1 MTRDPFAAAD
11 EAGLVYVNDAI
22 PGITRERREKGWAYL
37 RPDGTRIDDP
47 AEQRRIDAIGIPP
60 GWAHVWISPIPNGHI
75 LATGRDSKTRK
86 QYRYNPLFRAV
97 RDATKFHRMR
107 PFGEALPV
115 LRTRIER
122 DLTLDGLPRDRVL
135 AAAVRLMDETLI
147 RIGND
152 EYERQN
158 HSYGITTLHHEHV
171 RVDGESMQFEFR
183 AKSGKEQHV
192 RLRDP
197 LLARILQA
205 CEELPGQELFRYIDD
220 RGNMVH
226 INSGSVND
234 YLRATTGA
242 TFTAKDF
249 RTWGGSVTAAE
260 ALVALGRPRS
270 PTDAKRKILSAIDA
284 AAARLNNTRA
294 VSRKSYVHP
303 RVPDAWVEG
312 VLMEAIARAGPR
324 EHLSP
329 SEAAVHDVIA

>member
-1 MTRDPFAAAD
+1 
-11 EAGLVYVNDAI
+11 
-22 PGITRERREKGWAYL
+22 
-37 RPDGTRIDDP
+37 
-47 AEQRRIDAIGIPP
+47 
-60 GWAHVWISPIPNGHI
+60 
-75 LATGRDSKTRK
+75 
-86 QYRYNPLFRAV
+86 
-97 RDATKFHRMR
+97 
-107 PFGEALPV
+107 
-115 LRTRIER
+115 
-122 DLTLDGLPRDRVL
+122 
-135 AAAVRLMDETLI
+135 
-147 RIGND
+147 
-152 EYERQN
+152 
-158 HSYGITTLHHEHV
+158 
-171 RVDGESMQFEFR
+171 
-183 AKSGKEQHV
+183 
-192 RLRDP
+192 
-197 LLARILQA
+197 
-205 CEELPGQELFRYIDD
+205 
-220 RGNMVH
+220 
-226 INSGSVND
+226 VND